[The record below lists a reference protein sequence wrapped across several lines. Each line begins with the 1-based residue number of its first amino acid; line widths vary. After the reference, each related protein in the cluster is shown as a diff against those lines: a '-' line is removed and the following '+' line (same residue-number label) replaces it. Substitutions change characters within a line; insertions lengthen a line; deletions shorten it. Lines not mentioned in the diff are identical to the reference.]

1 MLGAVLRNPIRQLF
15 AEHITAVGI
24 TTKNANSDS
33 GISPEFL
40 PKIGTAKRT
49 SKCIRILTN
58 INSRKGFFYF
68 SHQNVPDI
76 RPNVSSPVAHV
87 PVWPGAVGPG
97 GRHVIS
103 SSVSAT
109 AEASEHLPQ
118 ESGEM
123 SKLRVKFSTLYSL

>member
-1 MLGAVLRNPIRQLF
+1 MSGVVLRNPVRQPF

-33 GISPEFL
+33 GVSSEFF
-40 PKIGTAKRT
+40 PKIGTAKRK

-76 RPNVSSPVAHV
+76 RQNVSSPVAHV
-87 PVWPGAVGPG
+87 PVWP
-97 GRHVIS
+97 
-103 SSVSAT
+103 
-109 AEASEHLPQ
+109 
-118 ESGEM
+118 
-123 SKLRVKFSTLYSL
+123 